1 MRKPPK
7 PTRPARQ
14 RSGPARSEGQSGG
27 KLRPDSS
34 QTGRKPRPGSSQTGR
49 KPRPDTAGRATSVAP
64 KGSKQETPSEIKT
77 IPAAISTARAGKPA
91 SDPTAQRVV
100 RSSERFAE
108 KARLHRRLLL
118 RKYLIGAVILAAVL
132 TGAWLVFFSSVF
144 SLRSGEVSVM
154 GAGEFVNKSEVVA
167 VLDSEVGTPLARLD
181 LDEISQRVAQ
191 VRGVSSGIVRRDWP
205 HGVRVSVAQ
214 RTPVAAVKS
223 DDTYVLLDADGVRVG
238 EVDEAPDDLA
248 LAKVPL
254 KKGRE
259 SSLAAVLTVLDAIPP
274 ELREEI
280 TEIGADTRD
289 TVYFA
294 LQDDV
299 RVEWGSADDSA
310 LKVSVLSVLRQEDAK
325 VYDVSAPTLPVTR
338 NK

>member
-7 PTRPARQ
+7 PTRPARK
-14 RSGPARSEGQSGG
+14 RPLPAQSEGKGERS
-27 KLRPDSS
+27 
-34 QTGRKPRPGSSQTGR
+34 
-49 KPRPDTAGRATSVAP
+49 PRPDASQSERKARTGASQSERKARPDAPGRAASVAP
-64 KGSKQETPSEIKT
+64 KDAKQATPSEIKT

-118 RKYLIGAVILAAVL
+118 RKYLIGAVILAAAV

-154 GAGEFVNKSEVVA
+154 GAGEFVDKSEVVA

-205 HGVRVSVAQ
+205 HGVRVNVAQ

-238 EVDEAPDDLA
+238 EVAEAPDDLA

-254 KKGRE
+254 KKERE

-294 LQDDV
+294 LEDDV